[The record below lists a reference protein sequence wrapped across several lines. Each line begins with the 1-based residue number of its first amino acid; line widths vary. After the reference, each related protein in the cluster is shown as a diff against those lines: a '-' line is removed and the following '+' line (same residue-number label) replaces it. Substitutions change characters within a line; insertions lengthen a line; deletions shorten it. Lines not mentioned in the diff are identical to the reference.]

1 MKSQRGWGVG
11 WGDSIKIINKEGRI
25 SPYFWCGSRHC
36 DRGRAVHWEKKK
48 KVLLSWRNM
57 FATLLKQTLSG
68 PLLPF
73 LPLRLC
79 VCTSACVNVTH
90 SRWSLV
96 GASCAKKDTSNYR
109 FWSRLRQLPI
119 PKIYPSQNCL
129 SSKFGSI
136 RTSPAVWVD
145 FKKKKRGHCV
155 ALAKTFELRILIF
168 TILTRWKYK
177 LGKTS
182 SPEHCLRL
190 DRWQGPPHVN
200 NVNHRVAL

>member
-1 MKSQRGWGVG
+1 M
-11 WGDSIKIINKEGRI
+11 IEEG
-25 SPYFWCGSRHC
+25 PFT
-36 DRGRAVHWEKKK
+36 GRKKK
-48 KVLLSWRNM
+48 EVLLSWRNM

-73 LPLRLC
+73 LPLRRC

-136 RTSPAVWVD
+136 RTSPAVWAD
-145 FKKKKRGHCV
+145 FKKKKRG
-155 ALAKTFELRILIF
+155 ALCSFSEDIWTQNLDIHNTNEVKIQNWENK
-168 TILTRWKYK
+168 LTRK
-177 LGKTS
+177 LFEAG
-182 SPEHCLRL
+182 
-190 DRWQGPPHVN
+190 
-200 NVNHRVAL
+200 